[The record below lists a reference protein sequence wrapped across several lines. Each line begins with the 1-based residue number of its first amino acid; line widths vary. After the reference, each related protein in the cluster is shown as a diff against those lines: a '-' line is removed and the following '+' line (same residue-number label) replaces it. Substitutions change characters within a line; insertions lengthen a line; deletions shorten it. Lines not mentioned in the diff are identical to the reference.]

1 MSAASSTPLMSRV
14 TLGRA
19 LRRLRDEVNHLTL
32 AEAAT
37 VIGCDI
43 SLLSRIELG
52 KRNCSHE
59 HFAKLMD
66 LYQVSERERVGL
78 AELHTATRERRQPWW
93 ARYGEVITA
102 EYERFLGF
110 EAAASV
116 VHEYQ
121 VGMLPGLLQTDR
133 YARAVIGAGFASLG
147 PDQIDA
153 LVEVRELRQRQ
164 RLLET
169 ADPLACHYVVT
180 QAALEFQVG
189 GTQGHQE
196 QLQYLLDLSDHGSV
210 ELKVIPYERGEE
222 GAQIAVFQVFQFTDD
237 DVPDIAFG
245 ESVVGSLTLDD
256 PRDLRRLHRIFKNLS
271 SAALDPGKSRDL
283 IAQIKNKKED

>member
-1 MSAASSTPLMSRV
+1 MPAASSTPLMSRV

-32 AEAAT
+32 AEVAAA
-37 VIGCDI
+37 IGCDI
-43 SLLSRIELG
+43 SLISRIELG

-66 LYQVSERERVGL
+66 LYTVSESERVSL

-116 VHEYQ
+116 VREYQ
-121 VGMLPGLLQTDR
+121 VGMIPGLLQTER

-153 LVEVRELRQRQ
+153 LVEVRDWRQRQ

-169 ADPLACHYVVT
+169 DRPLVCHYVVT

-189 GTQGHQE
+189 GGQGHRE
-196 QLQYLLDLSDHGSV
+196 QLRHLLEQSERETV
-210 ELKVIPYERGEE
+210 ELKVIPYEKGEE
-222 GAQIAVFQVFQFTDD
+222 GAQIAAFQVFEFADD

-245 ESVVGSLTLDD
+245 ESVAGNLTLDD
-256 PRDLRRLHRIFKNLS
+256 PRDLRRLHRIFNNLS
-271 SAALDPGKSRDL
+271 GAALDPDKSRDL
-283 IAQIKNKKED
+283 ITGIKNKED

>member
-1 MSAASSTPLMSRV
+1 MAASNSTPLMSRV

-32 AEAAT
+32 AEVASAL
-37 VIGCDI
+37 GCDT
-43 SLLSRIELG
+43 SLISRIELG
-52 KRNCSHE
+52 KRNCSQQ

-66 LYQVSERERVGL
+66 VYAVPERERAGL
-78 AELHTATRERRQPWW
+78 VELHAATRERRQPWW
-93 ARYGEVITA
+93 APYGEVITA
-102 EYERFLGF
+102 DYERYLGF

-121 VGMLPGLLQTDR
+121 VGMLPGLLQTER

-153 LVEVRELRQRQ
+153 LVEVRDLRQRR

-169 ADPLACHYVVT
+169 DDPLACHYVVT

-189 GTQGHQE
+189 GRQAHQE
-196 QLQYLLDLSDHGSV
+196 QLQYLLELSDHGSV
-210 ELKVIPYERGEE
+210 ELKVIPYEKGEE
-222 GAQIAVFQVFQFTDD
+222 GTQIAAFRIFRFTDG
-237 DVPDIAFG
+237 DVPDVAFG
-245 ESVVGSLTLDD
+245 ESVAGSLLLDD
-256 PRDLRRLHRIFKNLS
+256 PRDLRRLHRLFGNLS
-271 SAALDPGKSRDL
+271 GAALDPGRSRDL
-283 IAQIKNKKED
+283 ITRIKNRKEE

>member
-1 MSAASSTPLMSRV
+1 MSGASSTPLMSRV

-32 AEAAT
+32 AEVAAA
-37 VIGCDI
+37 IGCDI

-66 LYQVSERERVGL
+66 LYKVSELERVGL
-78 AELHTATRERRQPWW
+78 AELHTATRERRQTWW
-93 ARYGEVITA
+93 SRYGEVITA

-121 VGMLPGLLQTDR
+121 VGMIPGLLQTER

-153 LVEVRELRQRQ
+153 LVEVRDLRQRH
-164 RLLET
+164 RLLE
-169 ADPLACHYVVT
+169 ADRPLVCHYVVT

-189 GTQGHQE
+189 GVSGHRE
-196 QLQYLLDLSDHGSV
+196 QLRHLLEQSERETV
-210 ELKVIPYERGEE
+210 ELKVIPYEKGEE
-222 GAQIAVFQVFQFTDD
+222 GAQIAAFQVFQFADG

-245 ESVVGSLTLDD
+245 ESVAGNLTLDD
-256 PRDLRRLHRIFKNLS
+256 PRDLRRLHRIFNNLS
-271 SAALDPGKSRDL
+271 GAALDPDKSRDL
-283 IAQIKNKKED
+283 ITGIKNKED